1 MDRREKEESNDKTA
15 RRNPFALAKNSWVFG
30 TETAAARQEQ
40 SHSKR
45 REVCEYIFI
54 ALLVLASVLYFL
66 RGSVGNNN
74 IIYNCILIFLLVSTY
89 FVGFVWKNVSYVIL
103 QRLLSRAK
111 IRIILIFCIVRF
123 TLDIVQQGTGG
134 QGTEGQ
140 VMLATYYVLGTLA
153 TLFLDAIEFKSRR
166 FALVLALSLML
177 MNIFGYLAISSKGFA
192 SFMGVKVTVED
203 GGINNFGLEKNHLTI
218 KQVKEYIYW
227 NMFTLT
233 AGSLMH
239 ITVDKDLQ
247 KLIFVYG
254 RVFRPN
260 LRYRQGSTNSISCL
274 ENKRWGA

>member
-1 MDRREKEESNDKTA
+1 M
-15 RRNPFALAKNSWVFG
+15 
-30 TETAAARQEQ
+30 
-40 SHSKR
+40 
-45 REVCEYIFI
+45 
-54 ALLVLASVLYFL
+54 
-66 RGSVGNNN
+66 
-74 IIYNCILIFLLVSTY
+74 
-89 FVGFVWKNVSYVIL
+89 SYVIL

-123 TLDIVQQGTGG
+123 TLDIVQGTGG
-134 QGTEGQ
+134 Q
-140 VMLATYYVLGTLA
+140 VILATYYVLGTLA

-192 SFMGVKVTVED
+192 SFMEVTVTVKD
-203 GGINNFGLEKNHLTI
+203 GGINNFGLPKNHLTI

-274 ENKRWGA
+274 ENKRWGAEVGIYCYLRCSILVLYSYFMIL